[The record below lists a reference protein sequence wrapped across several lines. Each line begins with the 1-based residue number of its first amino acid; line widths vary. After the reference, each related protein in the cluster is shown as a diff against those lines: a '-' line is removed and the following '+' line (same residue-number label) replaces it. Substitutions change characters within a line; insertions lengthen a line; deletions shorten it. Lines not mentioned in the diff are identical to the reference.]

1 MVNQMRSNR
10 ETMPDT
16 KVVEKVLR
24 TLTKQ
29 FTYMV
34 VSIEESKD
42 VSTMIIDE
50 IQSSLEVYEAK
61 FKRLDK
67 EKDEEQALCALVG
80 EERINIKPKGKK
92 RSQLYKSRQGKTSI

>member
-10 ETMPDT
+10 ETMLDT

-42 VSTMIIDE
+42 VNTMIINE
-50 IQSSLEVYEAK
+50 LQSSLVVHEAK
-61 FKRLDK
+61 FKRLVK
-67 EKDEEQALCALVG
+67 EENEDQALCASVG
-80 EERINIKPKGKK
+80 EERINING
-92 RSQLYKSRQGKTSI
+92 